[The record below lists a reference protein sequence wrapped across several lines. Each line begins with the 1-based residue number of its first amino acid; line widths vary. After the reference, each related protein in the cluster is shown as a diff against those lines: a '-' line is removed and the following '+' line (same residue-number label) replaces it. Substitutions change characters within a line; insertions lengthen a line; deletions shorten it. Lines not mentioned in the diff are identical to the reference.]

1 MKINA
6 LCMMMA
12 VTLCLCGTA
21 RAADDAAA
29 AKELKAAEEKRTD
42 AYAAQLE
49 AYLRKI
55 LVEDYPARAA
65 KAWHRDYSSIEAF
78 LKSVEPNRERWR
90 KVIKPRRWPRPANWS
105 VRVTSLWRM

>member
-1 MKINA
+1 MGK
-6 LCMMMA
+6 L
-12 VTLCLCGTA
+12 
-21 RAADDAAA
+21 R
-29 AKELKAAEEKRTD
+29 KAAEEKRTD

-90 KVIKPRRWPRPANWS
+90 QVIKPAKLEKSGYGAYLLKVLRDK
-105 VRVTSLWRM
+105 